1 MEAAEKNTL
10 AKTLHQIIEGAEQL
24 IAKVQKATDD
34 LMDWFA
40 DLADE
45 VGRDAI
51 ERKERE
57 RQEWA
62 ENEARRSQEI
72 KGQTNGPKRGW
83 RR

>member
-45 VGRDAI
+45 VGR
-51 ERKERE
+51 E
-57 RQEWA
+57 
-62 ENEARRSQEI
+62 
-72 KGQTNGPKRGW
+72 
-83 RR
+83 